1 MGNITPSVDGAEH
14 IGPQQTGDNIEAKRV
29 AGYIWNQDTSQWVR
43 PVAMPLSTQVAGTDV
58 GVVAHAVI
66 HGKTTA
72 GDGSFVDVKVNPS
85 GSLVIPDG
93 ASTEEYQTIQTDV
106 LNEIRSAVQAIAYA
120 RGIAADLRV
129 TLLGGTTAVTGT
141 LTAVTTVTG
150 LTNIG
155 GIPAV
160 TLVQSNQNVAA
171 VLSNI
176 NNVAI

>member
-1 MGNITPSVDGAEH
+1 MSSSPRDENRVPGLVAKSDADDTPVV
-14 IGPQQTGDNIEAKRV
+14 IEADPITKR
-29 AGYIWNQDTSQWVR
+29 
-43 PVAMPLSTQVAGTDV
+43 L
-58 GVVAHAVI
+58 
-66 HGKTTA
+66 
-72 GDGSFVDVKVNPS
+72 KVNATITGTVQTTPAE
-85 GSLVIPDG
+85 GG
-93 ASTEEYQTIQTDV
+93 ASEDYQTIQTDV

-176 NNVAI
+176 NNVAV